1 MDPWSVSP
9 YPSLHIDS
17 HSLSNCVH
25 KPEAHGNTAKST
37 VFLFSVSGILSLQIK
52 FTKEHEEDHM
62 ARTFISQNQ
71 IT

>member
-1 MDPWSVSP
+1 M
-9 YPSLHIDS
+9 HS

-25 KPEAHGNTAKST
+25 KPEAHGNTAKSR
-37 VFLFSVSGILSLQIK
+37 VFLFPVSAILSPQIK

-62 ARTFISQNQ
+62 TSIFISQNQ